1 MEVRTFGDLI
11 DWTRQPLDSIR
22 PGMQKQTRALPIIQT
37 TLAALLLTLAMP
49 VLSHEGSETTLP
61 ESGTTV
67 KEPPEQIGVEFDGRM
82 RITQFE
88 VTGPDG
94 SVRLAGQPGG
104 ELLER
109 YVVKPQ
115 ETLSAGD
122 YQVRWRGLSADGHMM
137 SDGFT
142 FSVEQ

>member
-1 MEVRTFGDLI
+1 MEVRIFGDLI
-11 DWTRQPLDSIR
+11 DWTRQPLDNLR
-22 PGMQKQTRALPIIQT
+22 PDMQKQTRTLPIIQN
-37 TLAALLLTLAMP
+37 TLAALLLALAMP
-49 VLSHEGSETTLP
+49 VIAHEGSETTLP
-61 ESGTTV
+61 ESGVTV
-67 KEPPEQIGVEFDGRM
+67 KESPEQIGVEFDGKM

-94 SVRLAGQPGG
+94 SVRLEEQPGS

-115 ETLSAGD
+115 ESLSAGD
-122 YQVRWRGLSADGHMM
+122 YQVRWRGLSSDGHMM

-142 FSVEQ
+142 FSVEP

>member
-1 MEVRTFGDLI
+1 
-11 DWTRQPLDSIR
+11 
-22 PGMQKQTRALPIIQT
+22 MQKKT
-37 TLAALLLTLAMP
+37 TMRPLILITSAALLLALAMP
-49 VLSHEGSETTLP
+49 VLAHESRESTSPENGAIVKGSP
-61 ESGTTV
+61 E
-67 KEPPEQIGVEFDGRM
+67 EIGVEFDGMM

-88 VTGPDG
+88 VKGPDG
-94 SVRLAGQPGG
+94 SVRLEEQSGS

-115 ETLSAGD
+115 EPLSAGD